1 MRDQPPAS
9 RHPWRLARFVVVAFV
24 AVTLT
29 VGAANTVTVGVASPL
44 WVGSWKTTPSPDQAG
59 SNDILTGAACVPG
72 STICVAVGHYQ
83 SSTDG
88 LQTLVE
94 SWSGQHWWLTPSPD
108 EGTNDNLLA
117 VSCFSSSGCMA
128 VGAYTNNSDISRTL
142 IESWNGSSWSIIP
155 SPNQAPGVNDLD
167 NDILTA
173 LSCASASS
181 CMAVGSIENGTVLTQ
196 PLIERWNGTRWSI
209 IPSPSVGTQDSLS
222 GVSCPSSVYCVA
234 VGSYVDT
241 STGHDAPLIE
251 RWNGSL
257 WSIGPS
263 ADSGISVLASVSC
276 TSSINCMA
284 VGTGYTQFG
293 SLFESWNGSVWAID
307 PGSGGAGFPQSISC
321 ATSTSCVAVSLT
333 DVDAWNGFAW
343 SDTHVT
349 VGDLEGVS
357 CIATTNCVV
366 VGVASDAGAYE
377 DALVATWNGA
387 SLSVVPTS
395 DVGAENNYLNAVSC
409 VNSTECMAVG
419 TYDNQDAGASASLI
433 EAWNGSDWSIVPS
446 PPLGIL
452 TSVSCGT
459 ARSCVAVGAGSASD
473 DPLIEMWN
481 GTVWSMVPSPRV
493 AAVADV
499 LSSVSCTSS
508 VYCVAVGNYNDAPKN
523 RYLALIETWN
533 GIAWSVTP
541 SPDEGTETNSL
552 SSVSCVSATSCV
564 AVGTYQNKSTQVFGA
579 LVDSWNGATWLVT
592 PSPVVSAVRN
602 SYLNGVSCSN
612 ATRCVAVG
620 YTLASDQLVSEVWN
634 GTQWSIVPVPTKG
647 TNRSLVGVSCSTPA
661 SCVAIG
667 SYRSASSVS
676 RTLLETWNGASWSV
690 TASPNQNTDA
700 DRLDGVSCTSSNACV
715 AVGGG
720 PDGTLIETGPG

>member
-1 MRDQPPAS
+1 MRPALGAFVAHPILGGAGRRAS
-9 RHPWRLARFVVVAFV
+9 RRREKPQRLRLLGCRRLDIDQMRSGRSIRRSVRAAKRGAHERPAAGIQAPVEAGAVRGCRFL

-263 ADSGISVLASVSC
+263 AQLRDQRLGERLLYEFDQLYGRRDWIYPIWQPVRELEW
-276 TSSINCMA
+276 
-284 VGTGYTQFG
+284 QR
-293 SLFESWNGSVWAID
+293 
-307 PGSGGAGFPQSISC
+307 
-321 ATSTSCVAVSLT
+321 
-333 DVDAWNGFAW
+333 
-343 SDTHVT
+343 
-349 VGDLEGVS
+349 VGDRSRLRRSG
-357 CIATTNCVV
+357 
-366 VGVASDAGAYE
+366 
-377 DALVATWNGA
+377 
-387 SLSVVPTS
+387 LS
-395 DVGAENNYLNAVSC
+395 AEYL
-409 VNSTECMAVG
+409 
-419 TYDNQDAGASASLI
+419 L
-433 EAWNGSDWSIVPS
+433 
-446 PPLGIL
+446 
-452 TSVSCGT
+452 
-459 ARSCVAVGAGSASD
+459 
-473 DPLIEMWN
+473 
-481 GTVWSMVPSPRV
+481 
-493 AAVADV
+493 
-499 LSSVSCTSS
+499 
-508 VYCVAVGNYNDAPKN
+508 
-523 RYLALIETWN
+523 RYFDKLCCRE
-533 GIAWSVTP
+533 P
-541 SPDEGTETNSL
+541 H
-552 SSVSCVSATSCV
+552 
-564 AVGTYQNKSTQVFGA
+564 
-579 LVDSWNGATWLVT
+579 
-592 PSPVVSAVRN
+592 R
-602 SYLNGVSCSN
+602 
-612 ATRCVAVG
+612 R
-620 YTLASDQLVSEVWN
+620 
-634 GTQWSIVPVPTKG
+634 
-647 TNRSLVGVSCSTPA
+647 
-661 SCVAIG
+661 
-667 SYRSASSVS
+667 
-676 RTLLETWNGASWSV
+676 
-690 TASPNQNTDA
+690 
-700 DRLDGVSCTSSNACV
+700 
-715 AVGGG
+715 
-720 PDGTLIETGPG
+720 